1 VDSLSKGYIWYILES
16 LYIMK
21 LSILLVRMG
30 RSLWAHTG
38 LVQPMVGEL
47 GERVNGVMSRL
58 AAILWS
64 VMVGIR
70 ARQVLNGDHLA
81 ILLALQAA
89 LVAYRLVQ
97 RREARAEAPWIW
109 RLMAWTSA
117 FMPLAVRPNEVA
129 LVPSWVSGALIDLGM
144 VLALWALASLG
155 SSFGIAPAD
164 RGLVNRGPY
173 RWLRHPAYTGELISV
188 VGYVLRNM
196 CPWNLGLILLLA
208 ASLVA
213 RIRKE
218 EGLIESY
225 DCYAE
230 QVRWRLVPGVW

>member
-1 VDSLSKGYIWYILES
+1 
-16 LYIMK
+16 
-21 LSILLVRMG
+21 LVHFGKFIDFGTVYFTGQYEAVFVRPYRA
-30 RSLWAHTG
+30 RSAFGWRDRA
-38 LVQPMVGEL
+38 
-47 GERVNGVMSRL
+47 RNVMSRL
-58 AAILWS
+58 AAVLWG
-64 VMVGIR
+64 VMVGLR
-70 ARQVLNGDHLA
+70 AQQALAGDPLA

-97 RREARAEAPWIW
+97 RWEARAEAPWIW
-109 RLMAWTSA
+109 RIMAWTSA
-117 FMPLAVRPNEVA
+117 LMPLAVRPNEMA
-129 LVPSWVSGALIDLGM
+129 HVPSWVSGAFIGSGM

-155 SSFGIAPAD
+155 PSFGIAPAD

-173 RWLRHPAYTGELISV
+173 RWLRHPAYAGELISV

-196 CPWNLGLILLLA
+196 CPWNLSLILLLA

-213 RIRKE
+213 RIHKE

>member
-1 VDSLSKGYIWYILES
+1 LNY
-16 LYIMK
+16 
-21 LSILLVRMG
+21 
-30 RSLWAHTG
+30 
-38 LVQPMVGEL
+38 
-47 GERVNGVMSRL
+47 L
-58 AAILWS
+58 AAVLWS

-70 ARQVLNGDHLA
+70 ARQAIAGEPLA
-81 ILLALQAA
+81 ILLTLQSV
-89 LVAYRLVQ
+89 LVVNRLVQ

-117 FMPLAVRPNEVA
+117 LMPLAVRPNEVA
-129 LVPSWVSGALIDLGM
+129 LVPPWASGALIGLGM

-155 SSFGIAPAD
+155 PSFGIAPAD
-164 RGLVNRGPY
+164 RGLVNGGPY
-173 RWLRHPAYTGELISV
+173 RWLRHPAYAGELISV

-213 RIRKE
+213 RIQTE
-218 EGLIESY
+218 EELIKGY

-230 QVRWRLVPGVW
+230 QVRWRLLPGIW

>member
-1 VDSLSKGYIWYILES
+1 
-16 LYIMK
+16 
-21 LSILLVRMG
+21 
-30 RSLWAHTG
+30 
-38 LVQPMVGEL
+38 
-47 GERVNGVMSRL
+47 MSRL

-70 ARQVLNGDHLA
+70 ARHALNGDHLA

-89 LVAYRLVQ
+89 LVAFRLMQ

-117 FMPLAVRPNEVA
+117 LMPLAVHPSEA
-129 LVPSWVSGALIDLGM
+129 PLVPSWISGALIGLGM

-155 SSFGIAPAD
+155 PSFGIAPAD

-188 VGYVLRNM
+188 VGYVFRNT
-196 CPWNLGLILLLA
+196 CAWNLGLVLLLA

-213 RIRKE
+213 RIQKE
-218 EGLIESY
+218 EELIKGY

-230 QVRWRLVPGVW
+230 QVRWRLLPGIW